1 MDQQDTGDD
10 TSEVHDALRT
20 TVGMLT
26 ARFEGLESEQRALLR
41 EWQLDTDGER
51 DPAVLLA
58 VLWTVTAT
66 LLIDTSQAC
75 GFAAPSFELLAPD
88 PVHDDVHLVVRHRLQ
103 LAVSRPDGEGDSDIL
118 ELANRYG
125 VARVASL
132 VVEDLARLV
141 VVTAAVTGREVP
153 EQLQLLGQWEVS

>member
-1 MDQQDTGDD
+1 MDQQGTLGTG
-10 TSEVHDALRT
+10 SEMQAALRT

-41 EWQLDTDGER
+41 EWQLATDGER
-51 DPAVLLA
+51 DPSVLLA
-58 VLWTVTAT
+58 VLWSITAT

-75 GFAAPSFELLAPD
+75 GFATTSFELLAPA
-88 PVHDDVHLVVRHRLQ
+88 PMHDDVHLVLRHRLQ
-103 LAVSRPDGEGDSDIL
+103 LTVGRPAEDGGRDIL

-132 VVEDLARLV
+132 VVDDLARLV
-141 VVTAAVTGREVP
+141 AVTAAVTGRGVS
-153 EQLQLLGQWEVS
+153 EQLQLLGQSELS